1 MIKKLIIPV
10 AGQKIILL
18 FSVIKE
24 LHNKKIWNINNINE
38 ISGTS
43 AGAIIAVLLALKTDL
58 QIIEDYFIERPW
70 NKFFPKFNQLVN
82 NILSSGI
89 FDKSY
94 CYKFFDPLFKLQN
107 IDLNITL
114 KEFYDLNKIKL
125 NIYVTNLNE
134 FVYQKFSHDNF
145 PNLSLIDAIY
155 MSSTLP
161 LLCQPLKYNNITY
174 IDGGF
179 FKHDSI
185 ENLND
190 INYDETLIFSF
201 KNIQNNLEI
210 NNINTISLV
219 TNIITKTVNLLNKET
234 ENIYCKNKSIIIN
247 EVKCYD
253 IYSWFEFFNNENSRK
268 YHVNLGKLYAN
279 IFITRNK
286 LNLEILKERINLPSN
301 SSL

>member
-1 MIKKLIIPV
+1 MIKKLIIPA

-18 FSVIKE
+18 FSAIKE
-24 LHNKKIWNINNINE
+24 LHIKNIWNINNINE

-43 AGAIIAVLLALKTDL
+43 AGAIIALLLALKIDL

-70 NKFFPKFNQLVN
+70 NKFFPKFNQLIN

-134 FVYQKFSHDNF
+134 FIYQRFSYKNF

-190 INYDETLIFSF
+190 INNDETLIFTF
-201 KNIQNNLEI
+201 KNIQNI
-210 NNINTISLV
+210 SDFNNISTINLI
-219 TNIITKTVNLLNKET
+219 TNIITNTVNLLNKET
-234 ENIYCKNKSIIIN
+234 ENMYCKNQIIIITDS
-247 EVKCYD
+247 KCYD
-253 IYSWFEFFNNENSRK
+253 IYSWFEFFNNEISRK
-268 YHVNLGKLYAN
+268 YHVKLGKIYAN

-286 LNLEILKERINLPSN
+286 LNSEISQLYLNH
-301 SSL
+301 

>member
-24 LHNKKIWNINNINE
+24 LHNKKIWNINNIYE

-43 AGAIIAVLLALKTDL
+43 AGAIIAVLLALKIDL

-134 FVYQKFSHDNF
+134 FVYQKISHDNF

-219 TNIITKTVNLLNKET
+219 TKTVNLLNKET
-234 ENIYCKNKSIIIN
+234 ENIYCKNQIIIIN

>member
-1 MIKKLIIPV
+1 ML
-10 AGQKIILL
+10 
-18 FSVIKE
+18 
-24 LHNKKIWNINNINE
+24 
-38 ISGTS
+38 
-43 AGAIIAVLLALKTDL
+43 
-58 QIIEDYFIERPW
+58 
-70 NKFFPKFNQLVN
+70 
-82 NILSSGI
+82 
-89 FDKSY
+89 
-94 CYKFFDPLFKLQN
+94 
-107 IDLNITL
+107 
-114 KEFYDLNKIKL
+114 
-125 NIYVTNLNE
+125 NLNE
-134 FVYQKFSHDNF
+134 FVSKIFLMF

-234 ENIYCKNKSIIIN
+234 ENIYCKNQIIIIN
-247 EVKCYD
+247 EVKFT
-253 IYSWFEFFNNENSRK
+253 IFIHGLNFNNEN
-268 YHVNLGKLYAN
+268 
-279 IFITRNK
+279 
-286 LNLEILKERINLPSN
+286 
-301 SSL
+301 

>member
-1 MIKKLIIPV
+1 MIKKLIIPA

-24 LHNKKIWNINNINE
+24 LHNKKIWDINNINE

-43 AGAIIAVLLALKTDL
+43 AGSIIAVLLALKIDL

-70 NKFFPKFNQLVN
+70 NKFFPKFNELIN

-134 FVYQKFSHDNF
+134 FIYQRFSYENF

-190 INYDETLIFSF
+190 INNDETLIFTF
-201 KNIQNNLEI
+201 KNIQNI
-210 NNINTISLV
+210 SDFNNISTINLI
-219 TNIITKTVNLLNKET
+219 TNIITNTVNLLNKET
-234 ENIYCKNKSIIIN
+234 ENMYCKNQIIIITDS
-247 EVKCYD
+247 KCYD
-253 IYSWFEFFNNENSRK
+253 IYSWFEFFNNEISRK
-268 YHVNLGKLYAN
+268 YHVKLGKIYAN

-286 LNLEILKERINLPSN
+286 LNSEISQLYLNH
-301 SSL
+301 

>member
-1 MIKKLIIPV
+1 MIKKLIIPA

-24 LHNKKIWNINNINE
+24 LHNKKIWDINNINE

-43 AGAIIAVLLALKTDL
+43 AGSIIAVLLALKIDL

-70 NKFFPKFNQLVN
+70 NKFFPKFNELIT
-82 NILSSGI
+82 NIISSGI

-134 FVYQKFSHDNF
+134 FIYQRFSYKNF

-190 INYDETLIFSF
+190 INNDETLIFTF
-201 KNIQNNLEI
+201 KNIQNI
-210 NNINTISLV
+210 SDFNNISTINLI
-219 TNIITKTVNLLNKET
+219 TNIITNTVNLLNKET
-234 ENIYCKNKSIIIN
+234 
-247 EVKCYD
+247 
-253 IYSWFEFFNNENSRK
+253 
-268 YHVNLGKLYAN
+268 
-279 IFITRNK
+279 
-286 LNLEILKERINLPSN
+286 
-301 SSL
+301 

>member
-24 LHNKKIWNINNINE
+24 LHNKKIWDINNINE

-43 AGAIIAVLLALKTDL
+43 AGSIIAVLLALKIDL

-70 NKFFPKFNQLVN
+70 NKFFPKFNELIT
-82 NILSSGI
+82 NIISSGI

-134 FVYQKFSHDNF
+134 FIYQRFSYKNF

-190 INYDETLIFSF
+190 INNDETLIFTF
-201 KNIQNNLEI
+201 KNIQNI
-210 NNINTISLV
+210 SDFNNISTINLI
-219 TNIITKTVNLLNKET
+219 TNIITNTVNLLNKET
-234 ENIYCKNKSIIIN
+234 ENMYCKNQIIIITDS
-247 EVKCYD
+247 KCYD
-253 IYSWFEFFNNENSRK
+253 IYSWFEFFNNEISRK
-268 YHVNLGKLYAN
+268 YHVKLGKIYAN

-286 LNLEILKERINLPSN
+286 LNSEISQLYLNH
-301 SSL
+301 

>member
-1 MIKKLIIPV
+1 MIKKLIIPA

-24 LHNKKIWNINNINE
+24 LHNKKIWDINNINE

-43 AGAIIAVLLALKTDL
+43 AGSIIAVLLALKIDL

-70 NKFFPKFNQLVN
+70 NKFFPKFNELIT
-82 NILSSGI
+82 NIISSGI

-134 FVYQKFSHDNF
+134 FIYQRFSYENF

-190 INYDETLIFSF
+190 INNDETLIFTF
-201 KNIQNNLEI
+201 KNIQNI
-210 NNINTISLV
+210 SDFNNISTINLI
-219 TNIITKTVNLLNKET
+219 TNIITNTVNLLNKET
-234 ENIYCKNKSIIIN
+234 ENMYCKNQIIIITDS
-247 EVKCYD
+247 KCYD
-253 IYSWFEFFNNENSRK
+253 IYSWFEFFNNEISRK
-268 YHVNLGKLYAN
+268 YHVKLGKIYAN

-286 LNLEILKERINLPSN
+286 LNSEISQLYLNH
-301 SSL
+301 

>member
-1 MIKKLIIPV
+1 MIKKLIIPA

-24 LHNKKIWNINNINE
+24 LHNKKIWDINNINE

-43 AGAIIAVLLALKTDL
+43 AGSIIAVLLALKIDL

-70 NKFFPKFNQLVN
+70 NKFFPKFNELIN

-134 FVYQKFSHDNF
+134 FIYQRFSYKNF

-190 INYDETLIFSF
+190 INNDETLIFTF
-201 KNIQNNLEI
+201 KNIQNI
-210 NNINTISLV
+210 SDFNNISTINLI
-219 TNIITKTVNLLNKET
+219 TNIITNTVNLLNKET
-234 ENIYCKNKSIIIN
+234 ENMYCKNQIIIITDS
-247 EVKCYD
+247 KCYD
-253 IYSWFEFFNNENSRK
+253 IYSWFEFFNNEISRK
-268 YHVNLGKLYAN
+268 YHVKLGKIYAN

-286 LNLEILKERINLPSN
+286 LNSEISQLYLNH
-301 SSL
+301 